1 MVNGRI
7 RADGPKGPRSP
18 NRATF
23 LGVLGIKLCPTAA
36 GCIEVTL
43 FFCAAHLT
51 GDRSGRRPV
60 VGNAAVRNEPR
71 PAGEPPPT
79 NAATRRARRAQLP
92 PPTLTPY
99 ADDPGTAR
107 DGAISDESGACVLPV
122 RRVRKQTPRLKGGRY
137 ERDAADMDG
146 RPISMAFV
154 FICEHIHQS
163 RNPSQTS

>member
-1 MVNGRI
+1 MVEMVNGRI

-79 NAATRRARRAQLP
+79 NAATRRARRSRLRAAARPRARRLSP
-92 PPTLTPY
+92 RWRHRRCASSHHLRHDGDVDTPQPG
-99 ADDPGTAR
+99 AD
-107 DGAISDESGACVLPV
+107 LV
-122 RRVRKQTPRLKGGRY
+122 RRTPVYL
-137 ERDAADMDG
+137 
-146 RPISMAFV
+146 S
-154 FICEHIHQS
+154 IHTGQCL
-163 RNPSQTS
+163 